1 MEDLAIIVSLMLFV
15 PIAVGIL
22 AIVLSI
28 LQRKRPQLRMFAI
41 LVTAVVGTTALLG
54 LIQYVPL
61 GIAPAI
67 ETAIASMYLFIRS
80 RKVVTI
86 IGFVLLGLLCLA
98 ILLAIFQQLFPNII
112 VLVNP

>member
-28 LQRKRPQLRMFAI
+28 LQRKRPHLRMFAI
-41 LVTAVVGTTALLG
+41 LVTAVVGLTATLG

-61 GIAPAI
+61 GIVPAI
-67 ETAIASMYLFIRS
+67 ETLIAVLFLFVPKRQTRS
-80 RKVVTI
+80 D
-86 IGFVLLGLLCLA
+86 LED
-98 ILLAIFQQLFPNII
+98 
-112 VLVNP
+112 

>member
-28 LQRKRPQLRMFAI
+28 LQRKRPHLRMFAI
-41 LVTAVVGTTALLG
+41 LVTAVVGLTATLG

-61 GIAPAI
+61 GIVPAF
-67 ETAIASMYLFIRS
+67 ETLIAVLFLFVPKRQTRS
-80 RKVVTI
+80 
-86 IGFVLLGLLCLA
+86 GLED
-98 ILLAIFQQLFPNII
+98 
-112 VLVNP
+112 

>member
-28 LQRKRPQLRMFAI
+28 LQRKRPHLRMFAI
-41 LVTAVVGTTALLG
+41 LVTAVVGLTATLG

-61 GIAPAI
+61 GIVPAI
-67 ETAIASMYLFIRS
+67 ETLIAVLFL
-80 RKVVTI
+80 
-86 IGFVLLGLLCLA
+86 FVPKRQAGSGLED
-98 ILLAIFQQLFPNII
+98 
-112 VLVNP
+112 

>member
-28 LQRKRPQLRMFAI
+28 LQRKRPHLRMFAI
-41 LVTAVVGTTALLG
+41 LVTAVVGLTATLG

-61 GIAPAI
+61 GIVPAF
-67 ETAIASMYLFIRS
+67 ETLIAVLFLFVPKRQTRS
-80 RKVVTI
+80 S
-86 IGFVLLGLLCLA
+86 LED
-98 ILLAIFQQLFPNII
+98 
-112 VLVNP
+112 